1 MNEEERLTKEGLKDT
16 RLYSKEEAK
25 LQDIV
30 KKIEDQLLTDEINV
44 DIDKI
49 YKKANEAVLLICKA
63 KIETFK

>member
-25 LQDIV
+25 LRDIV
-30 KKIEDQLLTDEINV
+30 KKIEDQLLTDKINV
-44 DIDKI
+44 DIDAI
-49 YKKANEAVLLICKA
+49 YKESNEKVLKLCKA